1 MDIYLDIDGVLIRD
15 GRVTP
20 HCFEFLRWAVK
31 SHRPF
36 WLTTRDAHGEH
47 DGILRAFR
55 HALGTATLAPE
66 IEALLLAVRPTR
78 WRGSKVDAIV
88 PWRDFVWIDDDP
100 LLVEVEALR
109 RRGLLDRLLIVDSDE
124 DLLAVM
130 KAIGKT
136 EEGTQVLD
144 RAHDTDAWC

>member
-55 HALGTATLAPE
+55 HALGTPTLALE
-66 IEALLLAVRPTR
+66 IEALLRAVRPTR
-78 WRGSKVDAIV
+78 WHGSKVDAIV
-88 PWRDFVWIDDDP
+88 LWRDFVWIDDDP
-100 LLVEVEALR
+100 LLAEVEALR
-109 RRGLLDRLLIVDSDE
+109 KRGLLNRLLIVDSDE
-124 DLLAVM
+124 DLLTVM
-130 KAIGKT
+130 KRRD
-136 EEGTQVLD
+136 VLHNAE
-144 RAHDTDAWC
+144 RQI